1 MDVKLSSA
9 DSPWSRYRKKRLS
22 ENAAAVAAAE
32 LRADGAIKPRVLAR
46 NSQAPAAAAGA
57 GARQRKTEVGWSA
70 LLSDDRSSSPRRHKR
85 NVHLRRRRRRPTS
98 DVPYVWP
105 LSRSLARDVVI
116 TSCVRALCDVA
127 AARRSSPLRHL
138 LPVND
143 RSQAG
148 NHGLSLIHI

>member
-1 MDVKLSSA
+1 MIGSTVRHDEMDVKLSSA

-70 LLSDDRSSSPRRHKR
+70 PLISHKALDGARRPAPAASPRLRSADDLDPKGR
-85 NVHLRRRRRRPTS
+85 LGVHGSMTS
-98 DVPYVWP
+98 
-105 LSRSLARDVVI
+105 
-116 TSCVRALCDVA
+116 
-127 AARRSSPLRHL
+127 
-138 LPVND
+138 
-143 RSQAG
+143 
-148 NHGLSLIHI
+148 